1 MPLLIRII
9 VIFFAFCVACFA
21 AGAVIV
27 MAVIFPE
34 WSDVRLGLDD
44 GTFAII
50 TTIGFVF
57 VSGFALL
64 PAIVAAV
71 ITEGL
76 SIRSVLFYA
85 VAGAVVGAICYLG
98 MANFDAATMT
108 VHGLVRRELEVMTG
122 AGVIAGLVY
131 WMIAGRN
138 AGKWRETAAN
148 PPRS

>member
-1 MPLLIRII
+1 MALLGRII
-9 VIFFAFCVACFA
+9 VIFFAFCVASFA

-44 GTFAII
+44 GTFAIV

-64 PAIVAAV
+64 PALVAAL
-71 ITEGL
+71 ITEGF
-76 SIRSVLFYA
+76 SIRSLLFYA
-85 VAGAVVGAICYLG
+85 VCGAVTGAVCYLG
-98 MANFDAATMT
+98 MTNFDARTMSFN
-108 VHGLVRRELEVMTG
+108 GLIRRELEVMSG

-131 WMIAGRN
+131 WLIAGRN
-138 AGKWRETAAN
+138 AGKWRETASI
-148 PPRS
+148 PPP

>member
-1 MPLLIRII
+1 MALLIRII
-9 VIFFAFCVACFA
+9 VIVFAFCVACFA

-27 MAVIFPE
+27 AAVIFPE

-64 PAIVAAV
+64 PALVAAL
-71 ITEGL
+71 ITEGF
-76 SIRSVLFYA
+76 SIRSVLVYA
-85 VAGAVVGAICYLG
+85 VSGAIVGALCYLG

-131 WMIAGRN
+131 WLIAGRN
-138 AGKWRETAAN
+138 AGKWREPASSSA
-148 PPRS
+148 RS

>member
-1 MPLLIRII
+1 MSLFIRII

-27 MAVIFPE
+27 AAVIFPE

-44 GTFAII
+44 GTFAIV

-64 PAIVAAV
+64 PASVAAL
-71 ITEGL
+71 ITEAF

-85 VAGAVVGAICYLG
+85 ASGAIVGAVCYLG
-98 MANFDAATMT
+98 MANFDAATMS

-138 AGKWRETAAN
+138 AGKWREPASIA
-148 PPRS
+148 PR

>member
-1 MPLLIRII
+1 MALLGRII
-9 VIFFAFCVACFA
+9 VILFAFCAACFA
-21 AGAVIV
+21 AGAIIV
-27 MAVIFPE
+27 AAVVFPE

-64 PAIVAAV
+64 PALIAAV
-71 ITEGL
+71 ITEGF
-76 SIRSVLFYA
+76 SIRSVLVYA
-85 VAGAVVGAICYLG
+85 VSGAAVGAVCYLG
-98 MANFDAATMT
+98 MTNFDAATMSFN
-108 VHGLVRRELEVMTG
+108 GLIRRELEVMTG

-138 AGKWRETAAN
+138 AGRWRET
-148 PPRS
+148 PPPQPR

>member
-1 MPLLIRII
+1 MALLGRII
-9 VIFFAFCVACFA
+9 VIVFAFCVACFA
-21 AGAVIV
+21 AGAIIV

-64 PAIVAAV
+64 PALVAAV
-71 ITEGL
+71 ITEGF

-85 VAGAVVGAICYLG
+85 VAGAVVGAVCYLG

-108 VHGLVRRELEVMTG
+108 MHGLVRRELEVMAG
-122 AGVIAGLVY
+122 AGVVAGLVY

-138 AGKWRETAAN
+138 AGKWRETAATL
-148 PPRS
+148 PRS

>member
-1 MPLLIRII
+1 MALLGRII
-9 VIFFAFCVACFA
+9 VIFFAFCIACFT

-27 MAVIFPE
+27 AAVIFPE

-64 PAIVAAV
+64 PALVAAV
-71 ITEGL
+71 ITEGF

-85 VAGAVVGAICYLG
+85 ASGAAVGAICYLG

-108 VHGLVRRELEVMTG
+108 MHGLVRRELEVMSG

-131 WMIAGRN
+131 WLIAGRN
-138 AGKWRETAAN
+138 AGKWRELAASA
-148 PPRS
+148 PRP

>member
-50 TTIGFVF
+50 TAVGFVF

>member
-50 TTIGFVF
+50 TTVGFVF

>member
-1 MPLLIRII
+1 MALLGRII
-9 VIFFAFCVACFA
+9 VIFVAFCAACFA
-21 AGAVIV
+21 AGAIIV

-64 PAIVAAV
+64 PALVAAV
-71 ITEGL
+71 ITEGF

-85 VAGAVVGAICYLG
+85 VCGAVVGAVCYLG
-98 MANFDAATMT
+98 MANFDAATMSFN
-108 VHGLVRRELEVMTG
+108 GLIRRELEVMSG

-138 AGKWRETAAN
+138 AGRWRET
-148 PPRS
+148 PPSQPR